1 MNETVKNAL
10 ILFAI
15 TLVASILLAVSSQ
28 VTAEPIKVQKAKQ
41 RDVAFAAVIP
51 DATFEELTDLD
62 LEAYEKI
69 DAIYAAKS
77 GDEVIGYTFKL
88 ITNEGYSA
96 GIEMVVGIST
106 EGVVTG
112 IDVMK
117 HSETPGLGAK
127 ADEDEFKGQF
137 INMPLG
143 ELSVVKGAASS
154 DTEISAISGATITA
168 RAVTNAVNEAVAC
181 YNDLLKEGN

>member
-1 MNETVKNAL
+1 MNETLKNAL

-15 TLVASILLAVSSQ
+15 TLVASVLLAVASQ
-28 VTAEPIKVQKAKQ
+28 VTAEPIEVQKAKQ
-41 RDVAFAAVIP
+41 RDEAFAAVIP
-51 DATFEELTDLD
+51 NATFEELTDVSLD
-62 LEAYEKI
+62 GYEKI
-69 DAIYAAKS
+69 DAIYAAMD
-77 GDEVIGYTFKL
+77 GDEVIGYTFKM

-127 ADEDEFKGQF
+127 ADEEPFKGQY
-137 INMPLG
+137 IEKPLTD
-143 ELSVVKGAASS
+143 LTVVKGAASA
-154 DTEISAISGATITA
+154 DTEISAISGATITS
-168 RAVTNAVNEAVAC
+168 RAVTNAVNDAIKF
-181 YNDLLKEGN
+181 YNETLKEGN